1 MKTITEQF
9 PPLALD
15 YLVARI
21 NDFELSSLDAKHQF
35 ISELIQAHVIFNINF
50 SSTFVFKRARKI
62 DGDYYPESIQD
73 FLWKIDGNA
82 MAGRVNPE
90 GFPVLYVADRA
101 ETAYREINIDS
112 NIALLV
118 ELQIREGLACRVAPI
133 GEIMLIQRGH
143 GRFLK
148 GKEAADFDAML
159 NACNPNHAK
168 ALLITDAFLFEQ
180 LTQDRDEYRISSY
193 IAKSFFE
200 KLPHL
205 SAIAYP
211 SVQHEGAV
219 NIAIKTNHFWNSWS
233 VVAARRQMVDHLA
246 CGYYETSQT
255 EHVSGITR
263 SGKVQWAKGEIDNLH
278 SHRLSPPWHP
288 S

>member
-1 MKTITEQF
+1 MKTITEQY
-9 PPLALD
+9 PPLTLD
-15 YLVARI
+15 YLVERI
-21 NDFELSSLDAKHQF
+21 NNYELSSLDAKHQF
-35 ISELIQAHVIFNINF
+35 ISELVQAHAVFNVKF
-50 SSTFVFKRARKI
+50 SSSFVFKRARKI
-62 DGDYYPESIQD
+62 DVDYYPESIQD

-101 ETAYREINIDS
+101 ETAYRETHIDG

-118 ELQIREGLACRVAPI
+118 ELQIREGLSCPVAPI

-148 GKEAADFDAML
+148 GKEAADFDARL

-168 ALLITDAFLFEQ
+168 ALLITDAFLYDQ
-180 LTQDRDEYRISSY
+180 LTQDSDGYLISSY
-193 IAKSFFE
+193 IAKSIFE

-211 SVQHEGAV
+211 SMQHEGAV
-219 NIAIKTNHFWNSWS
+219 NFAIKTDHFWKSWS
-233 VVAARRQMVDHLA
+233 IVAARRQMVNHLA
-246 CGYYETSQT
+246 CGYYNTSQT
-255 EHVSGITR
+255 EHVSGITK

-278 SHRLSPPWHP
+278 SRLLSPPWHP